1 MQLPA
6 CMATS
11 MTGWRLMS
19 QLRATSGGL
28 SSVVSLSTLLKNAIT
43 KEVPKV
49 ARDRKKPT
57 KHGRKAVAK
66 KKAVASLH
74 STPVK
79 KCAVEVDTPVKY
91 DSKKNLACRCRGA
104 AKREAKRLGLS
115 DDAATTMWTAA
126 YREGAKMFDDYIAAG
141 GIPVPV

>member
-1 MQLPA
+1 M
-6 CMATS
+6 
-11 MTGWRLMS
+11 
-19 QLRATSGGL
+19 
-28 SSVVSLSTLLKNAIT
+28 
-43 KEVPKV
+43 
-49 ARDRKKPT
+49 ARDRKQPA
-57 KHGRKAVAK
+57 KHCRKAVAK

-79 KCAVEVDTPVKY
+79 KFAVEVDTPVKY

-115 DDAATTMWTAA
+115 DDAAKTMWTAA